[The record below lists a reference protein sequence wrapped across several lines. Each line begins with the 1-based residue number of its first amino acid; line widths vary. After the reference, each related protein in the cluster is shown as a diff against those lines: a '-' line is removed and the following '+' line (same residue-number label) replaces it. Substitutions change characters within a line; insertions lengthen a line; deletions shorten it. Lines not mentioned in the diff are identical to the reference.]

1 MQATGQGRRRPD
13 TCPGAG
19 PRYHRAVT
27 LPRILSAVGRTLAV
41 LGAVMLLFV
50 VFQLWGT
57 GLQQA
62 QAQSDLEGDLA
73 ERFRQAAEAG
83 QAARTLTA
91 GPPQAAAPGGPSP
104 AGTAPAP
111 PQPVGD
117 GSGTAPAATGD
128 AAPEAP
134 ASRATASGATASA
147 GPAGGPATPA
157 DPGQPGSGAAV
168 ANTDEP
174 RAAASDP
181 GRSAAEAGAA
191 GPAAGGATAD
201 TSSPAPLPDLPSAPR
216 VVSHVSELAAARATA
231 RLLEPEVEDLLPLVY
246 PEPGEAIA
254 RILIPSIDMD
264 EIVVAGV
271 DVEDLRK
278 GPGHYSTTPLPGQPG
293 NAAIAGHRT
302 TYGAPFGRLAELNAG
317 DAIIVETLQGR
328 FTYRVLPG
336 QPGMAGHALGFRIV
350 APTALEVLDDVGDN
364 RLTLTSCHPKY
375 SSKKRI
381 IVHAALV
388 GDPVVRLPRPGE
400 PTGAEHVQLAQPG
413 GPPPVPPNVA
423 APQTPT
429 PETLPSGTI
438 PSEPTPSEPTPSE
451 AASPAAGPSEAASPA
466 AASPAAASP
475 AAGSSEAGG
484 AGEGNQ
490 AGTSPGTAPE
500 LAGEPA
506 GVATAAIAGDEPGT
520 PVPESAGSGGD
531 AGDPAA
537 TAEPPSPGTEPGALP
552 SGETDGA
559 TVGAARG
566 DSGQGGQSPQP
577 AAANP
582 ATPQPPPAPLTSEG
596 FGEGLSGDRDAILPA
611 VLWGLAAAAVWALG
625 WMFGRSGRRALRY
638 TVAAVPFLV
647 VIYVMF
653 SYVDRALPAY

>member
-1 MQATGQGRRRPD
+1 M
-13 TCPGAG
+13 
-19 PRYHRAVT
+19 T

-62 QAQSDLEGDLA
+62 QAQSNLEGDLA

-83 QAARTLTA
+83 QAARPLTA
-91 GPPQAAAPGGPSP
+91 APPQAAAPGGPSP
-104 AGTAPAP
+104 AGAAPAP
-111 PQPVGD
+111 PQPEGEET
-117 GSGTAPAATGD
+117 GTAPAATGD
-128 AAPEAP
+128 AAP
-134 ASRATASGATASA
+134 ATAASGDAASGDAASA

-157 DPGQPGSGAAV
+157 DSRQPGSGDAV
-168 ANTDEP
+168 ATTDGP

-181 GRSAAEAGAA
+181 GGSAAEANAA
-191 GPAAGGATAD
+191 DPAAGTVTVDA
-201 TSSPAPLPDLPSAPR
+201 SQPAPLPDLPSAPR

-231 RLLEPEVEDLLPLVY
+231 RLLEPEVEELLPLVY

-254 RILIPSIDMD
+254 RIIIPSIDVD
-264 EIVVAGV
+264 AIVVAGV

-328 FTYRVLPG
+328 FRYRVLPG
-336 QPGMAGHALGFRIV
+336 QAGMAGHALGFRIV
-350 APTALEVLDDVGDN
+350 APTALEVLDDMGDN

-388 GDPVVRLPRPGE
+388 DEPVVRLPRPGE
-400 PTGAEHVQLAQPG
+400 PIGAEHVQLAQPG
-413 GPPPVPPNVA
+413 GSPPVPPNVA
-423 APQTPT
+423 APPAPT
-429 PETLPSGTI
+429 PETIPSETTAAETI
-438 PSEPTPSEPTPSE
+438 PSETTAAETIPSETT
-451 AASPAAGPSEAASPA
+451 AAEMTAAGESEQ
-466 AASPAAASP
+466 
-475 AAGSSEAGG
+475 AGG
-484 AGEGNQ
+484 
-490 AGTSPGTAPE
+490 SPGTALE
-500 LAGEPA
+500 LTGEGA
-506 GVATAAIAGDEPGT
+506 GVAEATAAADR
-520 PVPESAGSGGD
+520 
-531 AGDPAA
+531 
-537 TAEPPSPGTEPGALP
+537 TAP
-552 SGETDGA
+552 
-559 TVGAARG
+559 R
-566 DSGQGGQSPQP
+566 
-577 AAANP
+577 
-582 ATPQPPPAPLTSEG
+582 PAPAPVTSEG

-611 VLWGLAAAAVWALG
+611 VLWGLAAAAVWVLG
-625 WMFGRSGRRALRY
+625 WRFGRSGRRVLRY
-638 TVAAVPFLV
+638 TVAVVPFLV